1 MTTSITLKRTGLRP
15 LQFEGEQIAE
25 TTSRQTQGPC
35 QNRWWSLG
43 LYRTGE
49 RYVVSVSYRTQW
61 QGEHDSDRVEVLNT
75 SEEVEDYLVGHPFL
89 AGVSGYPKGHEDRQ
103 VRLEQALGFCWYAA
117 VTELL
122 AVLGPEQLGE

>member
-35 QNRWWSLG
+35 QNRWWDLE

-49 RYVVSVSYRTQW
+49 RYVISVSYRTQW
-61 QGEHDSDRVEVLNT
+61 QGEHDTNTVMVLST
-75 SEEVEDYLVGHPFL
+75 PAEVEEWLHEFPHL
-89 AGVSGYPKGHEDRQ
+89 AGISGYPPGHEARQ
-103 VRLEQALGFCWYAA
+103 SRLEQALRLCWQAA

-122 AVLGPEQLGE
+122 AVLGPEELT